1 MGRIAKHN
9 PDERN
14 HMAIMEIYYKAG
26 KEGREGGRKGRKGE
40 RKGRREKEIR
50 KRGSKM

>member
-14 HMAIMEIYYKAG
+14 HMAIMEIYYRAG
-26 KEGREGGRKGRKGE
+26 KEARKGGREEGKKGREEGKEEDRKKKE
-40 RKGRREKEIR
+40 RK
-50 KRGSKM
+50 